1 MTRHVIDHAR
11 RTDEET
17 RTRTYLEMDRR
28 AGMHPAVRALHQRA
42 PERSDENSRLKE
54 FARIERGELA

>member
-1 MTRHVIDHAR
+1 MTRHVIDHAHQP
-11 RTDEET
+11 DKGN

-42 PERSDENSRLKE
+42 PDRAEENSRLKE
-54 FARIERGELA
+54 FVRIERGELA